1 MDTDPDHDG
10 PAPEEAEEEVDE
22 EAREAASQ
30 ANIQAIIQEEFADL
44 EENLNLMVGA
54 GTITQDQAVRLA
66 RTVMEVSAGTR
77 VTGVTLEETDLEETE
92 GIARMDVVVRGPC
105 TVRRTSSLPC
115 YWSGEERC
123 FKDPSWAMRSQEG

>member
-1 MDTDPDHDG
+1 MNG

-54 GTITQDQAVRLA
+54 GTITQDQAIRLA

-77 VTGVTLEETDLEETE
+77 VTGSRAGRDGLGRNRRYCTHGRRCTW
-92 GIARMDVVVRGPC
+92 AC
-105 TVRRTSSLPC
+105 TVRRSSSVPR
-115 YWSGEERC
+115 YWSGEERR
-123 FKDPSWAMRSQEG
+123 FKDPSWQ